1 MIETEPYR
9 KIAAEAAKRE
19 IAAFLGRID
28 ANRARLSR
36 VLLTGGGAKFY
47 EAALKDKLP
56 GYKIETMP
64 ASVMSNARG
73 YWLTGCDALE
83 DQNA

>member
-1 MIETEPYR
+1 MIDIEPYR
-9 KIAAEAAKRE
+9 KVAADDAKRE

-28 ANRARLSR
+28 ATRARMSR
-36 VLLTGGGAKFY
+36 VLLIGGGAKFY

-64 ASVMSNARG
+64 ASATSNARG